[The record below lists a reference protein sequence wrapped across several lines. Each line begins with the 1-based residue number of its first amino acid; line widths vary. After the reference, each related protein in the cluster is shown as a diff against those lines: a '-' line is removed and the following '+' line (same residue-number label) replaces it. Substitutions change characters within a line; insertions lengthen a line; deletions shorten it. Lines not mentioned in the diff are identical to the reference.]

1 MNGSL
6 LRFYLRQNERQ
17 SGRLVWWWL
26 LRRARKI
33 GIRGGSAFLA
43 MAGFGRH
50 RELHMPRAHSF
61 FNTQTIEV
69 EFAVTNEEAD
79 QLLGW
84 ADQEHIRLLYARIPI
99 RFGC

>member
-6 LRFYLRQNERQ
+6 LRFYLRENERQ

-26 LRRARKI
+26 LTRARKI

-50 RELHMPRAHSF
+50 RALHMRQACSF

-69 EFAVTNEEAD
+69 EFLVTNEEAD
-79 QLLGW
+79 QLLDW
-84 ADQEHIRLLYARIPI
+84 AIQEHIRLLYARIPI
-99 RFGC
+99 RFGF

>member
-6 LRFYLRQNERQ
+6 LRFYLRENERQ

-26 LRRARKI
+26 LTRARQI

-50 RELHMPRAHSF
+50 RKLNLPQAHSF
-61 FNTQTIEV
+61 SNTQTIEV
-69 EFAVTNEEAD
+69 EFVVTDEEAD
-79 QLLGW
+79 QLLDW
-84 ADQEHIRLLYARIPI
+84 ADEEHIRLLYARIPI
-99 RFGC
+99 QFGC

>member
-6 LRFYLRQNERQ
+6 LRFYLRESERQ

-26 LRRARKI
+26 LTRARKI

-50 RELHMPRAHSF
+50 RELHLRQAKLF
-61 FNTQTIEV
+61 FNTQAIEV
-69 EFAVTNEEAD
+69 EFVVTDEEAG
-79 QLLGW
+79 QLLDW
-84 ADQEHIRLLYARIPI
+84 ANQEHIRLLYARIPI

>member
-6 LRFYLRQNERQ
+6 LRFYLRENERQ

-26 LRRARKI
+26 LTRARKL

-50 RELHMPRAHSF
+50 RTLHMRQEKSF

-69 EFAVTNEEAD
+69 EFVVTNEEAD
-79 QLLGW
+79 RLLDW
-84 ADQEHIRLLYARIPI
+84 ANEEHIRLLYARIPI